1 MSDKCQTNIIQ
12 IYNNCFYLTSVMATI
27 IDRLPASPAMTFR
40 FHHSCDVT
48 SNTPSFLRR
57 HFTYY
62 VIPAMSLH
70 ILRHSCDV
78 TSNITS
84 FLRRQ
89 SRESVSTWHIQPLSE
104 CILKHITRS
113 RWQCLPFHLARSTL
127 LRLHSK
133 AHYPFQVAMLT
144 LPPGTLNPCQ
154 SAF

>member
-1 MSDKCQTNIIQ
+1 MSDKCHTNIIQ

-48 SNTPSFLRR
+48 SNIPSFLR
-57 HFTYY
+57 HNSS
-62 VIPAMSLH
+62 PH
-70 ILRHSCDV
+70 HSCDA
-78 TSNITS
+78 TSHITS

-89 SRESVSTWHIQPLSE
+89 SRESVSTWHAQPLSE

-113 RWQCLPFHLARSTL
+113 RWPLFAFHLARSTL

-144 LPPGTLNPCQ
+144 LPPGTLNPSQ
-154 SAF
+154 TAF